1 MKNSIPR
8 TPFST
13 PLSGS
18 AREVELR
25 LRNIFSGPKRRPPVP
40 FLALV
45 FAACLLCG
53 NLVSCQVAEA
63 EEKQTDPSAPA
74 LLAREQ
80 IPEFDLNQN
89 GIPEEARLAEDYSW
103 TEVQFWEGDELIDR
117 ETPGV
122 CVYSY
127 NLGGPDHIL
136 RVSLREYQGSFD
148 YQYSVSDFSGEFED
162 AFLWNQVSFDINFN
176 TPYHKSFDPEEIAG
190 FVDELNELFAHSVR
204 LSEAGG
210 ELMVEHDLTVELDW
224 MDRFPEVFTRDPER
238 SLAENLADFQKAMA
252 LAQGSAPAGTPSDLP
267 FDEPLT
273 LDFYSGAGAWGSRV
287 VLSPDGTF
295 TGDYSDADCYDIYVC
310 QFHGSLG
317 DVAQLTDHSWSLT
330 LEELVLDTKYPMGRE
345 WDEGEYHYISS
356 GPAGFSDDNNDP
368 LPPGARFILYS
379 PEAAGH
385 KPGTELYGAAEFQS
399 WTHTPR
405 EFKTA
410 SDTLDCWGL
419 HNLTTGIG
427 FFAD

>member
-1 MKNSIPR
+1 MPR

-13 PLSGS
+13 SLSRS
-18 AREVELR
+18 ARETELR
-25 LRNIFSGPKRRPPVP
+25 LRNIFSGPKKRPPVL

-45 FAACLLCG
+45 FAMCLLCG
-53 NLVSCQVAEA
+53 NLVSCQTAEA
-63 EEKQTDPSAPA
+63 EEKQTDASAPA
-74 LLAREQ
+74 PLAPEQ

-89 GIPEEARLAEDYSW
+89 GVPEEVRLAEPHGW
-103 TEVQFWEGDELIDR
+103 TEVQFWEGGELIDR

-127 NLGGPDHIL
+127 CLGGPDHIL
-136 RVSLREYQGSFD
+136 RCSLREYQGCFD

-162 AFLWNQVSFDINFN
+162 AFLWDQVSFDINFN

-210 ELMVEHDLTVELDW
+210 ELVLEHDLTVELDW
-224 MDRFPEVFTRDPER
+224 LDSFPEVFTRDPEK
-238 SLAENLADFQKAMA
+238 SLAENLADFQQAMIQ
-252 LAQGSAPAGTPSDLP
+252 AQGPAPAGVPSALP

-295 TGDYSDADCYDIYVC
+295 TGDYSDTDAYVIYVC

-317 DVAQLTDHSWSLT
+317 DIAQLSDHSWSLT

-379 PEAAGH
+379 PEATGH
-385 KPGTELYGAAEFQS
+385 QPGTELYGAAEFQS
-399 WTHTPR
+399 WAHTPR
-405 EFKTA
+405 EFRTA
-410 SDTLDCWGL
+410 SDTLGCWGL
-419 HNLTTGIG
+419 HDLTTGIG